1 MAETRLALTRIPL
14 SANIIR
20 IFDAPNL
27 HCHQIPASLL
37 IRAASVPP
45 DIYFGL
51 RDGKCGY
58 RRFPLQRPEMCI
70 RDSIKGSI
78 EVGKLADM
86 IVLSDDI
93 LKIAPMDI
101 HKLKVDMTMIDGIVE
116 YER

>member
-1 MAETRLALTRIPL
+1 MTARRTISLTRTQCVSVL
-14 SANIIR
+14 DAIR
-20 IFDAPNL
+20 CYTL
-27 HCHQIPASLL
+27 HPAY
-37 IRAASVPP
+37 AS
-45 DIYFGL
+45 Y
-51 RDGKCGY
+51 
-58 RRFPLQRPEMCI
+58 QEN
-70 RDSIKGSI
+70 IKGSI

>member
-1 MAETRLALTRIPL
+1 MPSDAGYSIGWHPAQTQCVSVLDA
-14 SANIIR
+14 IR
-20 IFDAPNL
+20 CYTL
-27 HCHQIPASLL
+27 HPAY
-37 IRAASVPP
+37 AS
-45 DIYFGL
+45 Y
-51 RDGKCGY
+51 
-58 RRFPLQRPEMCI
+58 QEN
-70 RDSIKGSI
+70 IKGSI

>member
-1 MAETRLALTRIPL
+1 MLDA
-14 SANIIR
+14 IR
-20 IFDAPNL
+20 CYTL
-27 HCHQIPASLL
+27 HPAY
-37 IRAASVPP
+37 AS
-45 DIYFGL
+45 Y
-51 RDGKCGY
+51 
-58 RRFPLQRPEMCI
+58 QEN
-70 RDSIKGSI
+70 IKGSI

>member
-1 MAETRLALTRIPL
+1 MTARRTISLTRLSVFLCLDGHPSYT
-14 SANIIR
+14 
-20 IFDAPNL
+20 L
-27 HCHQIPASLL
+27 HPAY
-37 IRAASVPP
+37 AS
-45 DIYFGL
+45 Y
-51 RDGKCGY
+51 
-58 RRFPLQRPEMCI
+58 QEN
-70 RDSIKGSI
+70 IKGSI

>member
-1 MAETRLALTRIPL
+1 MIDAAVNRYDRSKDYQFDQTQCVSVLDA
-14 SANIIR
+14 IR
-20 IFDAPNL
+20 CYTL
-27 HCHQIPASLL
+27 HPAY
-37 IRAASVPP
+37 AS
-45 DIYFGL
+45 Y
-51 RDGKCGY
+51 
-58 RRFPLQRPEMCI
+58 QEN
-70 RDSIKGSI
+70 IKGSI